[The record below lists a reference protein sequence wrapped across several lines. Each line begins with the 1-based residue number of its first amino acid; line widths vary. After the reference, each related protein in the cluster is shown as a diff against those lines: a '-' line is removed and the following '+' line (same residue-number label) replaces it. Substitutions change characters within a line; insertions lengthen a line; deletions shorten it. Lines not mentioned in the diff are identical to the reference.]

1 MTSSY
6 LKNESYKYDLNTERK
21 LREYILNTI
30 KSFRKNRQLSNVTNV
45 SRRYNPRSDS
55 EDSSSN
61 EEEGSDDLSDLWVNT
76 NHIDE
81 DVSDEDV
88 SDEDVTDT
96 KRSGT
101 NFVEKEKARGRRNS
115 VITSLA
121 KKAKNARVAREKAR
135 IEREEKDRLEREDR
149 IAKENARIAEK
160 ARLEREDRIAKENA
174 RIAKEKTRIE
184 REEAREE
191 ADRALLDYKL
201 NFWKTDEF
209 KKWLIEHNRLLKHYR
224 SERSLYSAIVSTF
237 VPGKFSEFQDIDI
250 WENLLDENFM
260 YNLDLD
266 YSESFTRL
274 YLRYRDDRRIT
285 RPGYNKSGEKEL
297 LFIHMYLKEA
307 FFARHELRNIDFRK
321 KLCLLGDVSRLE
333 ALYFTRDKK
342 SYIRTHRFYKAYG
355 DNSDDSSMFDTPQDP
370 ELLRKELNIA
380 TGYDQIL
387 QEVMEMILL
396 AHARNIS
403 TPLTTTGFASQL
415 LTLNSKHLQR
425 LHKKLQTILIDE

>member
-6 LKNESYKYDLNTERK
+6 LKNESDTERK
-21 LREYILNTI
+21 LRQYILDTI
-30 KSFRKNRQLSNVTNV
+30 ESFRNNKQLSNVTNV

-88 SDEDVTDT
+88 RDT
-96 KRSGT
+96 ERSGA
-101 NFVEKEKARGRRNS
+101 NFLEKEKAHSSKNS

-135 IEREEKDRLEREDR
+135 IEREEKD
-149 IAKENARIAEK
+149 
-160 ARLEREDRIAKENA
+160 RLEREDRIAKENA

>member
-1 MTSSY
+1 MPSSY

-21 LREYILNTI
+21 LRENILDTI
-30 KSFRKNRQLSNVTNV
+30 KSFRKNKQLSNV
-45 SRRYNPRSDS
+45 SRRYNPRSEPDN
-55 EDSSSN
+55 SSSN
-61 EEEGSDDLSDLWVNT
+61 EEEEEDSDDYSDLWVNT
-76 NHIDE
+76 NHIGE

-88 SDEDVTDT
+88 SDVTDT

-121 KKAKNARVAREKAR
+121 KKAENARVAREKAR
-135 IEREEKDRLEREDR
+135 IEREEKDRLEREYR
-149 IAKENARIAEK
+149 ISKENVRIAEK
-160 ARLEREDRIAKENA
+160 ARLEREDRIAKEKA
-174 RIAKEKTRIE
+174 RIE

-209 KKWLIEHNRLLKHYR
+209 KNWLIEHNRLLKHYM
-224 SERSLYSAIVSTF
+224 SERSLYHAIVSTF

-260 YNLDLD
+260 ANLDLD
-266 YSESFTRL
+266 YSEGFTRL

-285 RPGYNKSGEKEL
+285 RPGYNELGEKEL

-342 SYIRTHRFYKAYG
+342 SYIKTHRFYKAYG

-370 ELLRKELNIA
+370 ELLRKEYNIA
-380 TGYDQIL
+380 TGYDPIL

-396 AHARNIS
+396 AHARNNRGP
-403 TPLTTTGFASQL
+403 PLTTTTEFASQL
-415 LTLNSKHLQR
+415 LTLNSDHLKR
-425 LHKKLQTILIDE
+425 IHKKLQTILIDE